1 MPNKTSLQKLI
12 DYTLLDPA
20 ASEQE
25 ILDLCAKAMQL
36 QVASICITPDKVCI
50 AKQELENSKV
60 LVCTVVS
67 FPSGENTIEE
77 KVKETKEAIQNGA
90 DEIDVVINYKKLN
103 DETYLVRELNTLR
116 ELCHAH
122 TNKLGQPITLKVIV
136 ESGLH
141 TLEETAFFTNIC
153 IQTKIDYI
161 KTSTGK
167 VAVGA
172 ELEKVKVMHE
182 AIQRATSTLK
192 IKASGGLRDMAQIET
207 FLPYVQ
213 RLGIGHQTV
222 DSFV

>member
-1 MPNKTSLQKLI
+1 MHLFNII

-25 ILDLCAKAMQL
+25 ILDLCAKAIKL
-36 QVASICITPDKVCI
+36 KVASVCITPDKVKI
-50 AKQELENSKV
+50 AKQALENTSV

-67 FPSGENTIEE
+67 FPTGENSIEE
-77 KVKETKEAIQNGA
+77 KVIETTQAILHGA
-90 DEIDVVINYKKLN
+90 DEIDVVISYKKIAY
-103 DETYLVRELNTLR
+103 ESYLLEELNTLR
-116 ELCHAH
+116 ELCHVH
-122 TNKLGQPITLKVIV
+122 KNKAGNPITLKVIV

-141 TLEETAFFTNIC
+141 TLAEATFFTNLC
-153 IQTKIDYI
+153 IQTKVDFI

-182 AIQRATSTLK
+182 AIQRATSSLK
-192 IKASGGLRDMAQIET
+192 IKASGGLRDMQQIET

>member
-1 MPNKTSLQKLI
+1 MHLFNII

-25 ILDLCAKAMQL
+25 ILDLCAKAIKL
-36 QVASICITPDKVCI
+36 QVASVCITLDKVQI
-50 AKQELENSKV
+50 AKQALENSSV

-67 FPSGENTIEE
+67 FPSGENSIVE
-77 KVKETKEAIQNGA
+77 KVNETTQAILQGA
-90 DEIDVVINYKKLN
+90 DEIDVVINYKKIA
-103 DETYLVRELNTLR
+103 DEAYLAKELETLV
-116 ELCHAH
+116 EVCHVH
-122 TNKLGQPITLKVIV
+122 TSKLQNPITLKVIV

-141 TLEETAFFTNIC
+141 TLAETIFFTNLC
-153 IQTKIDYI
+153 IQTNVDFI

-192 IKASGGLRDMAQIET
+192 IKASGGLRDMQQIET

-222 DSFV
+222 DSW

>member
-1 MPNKTSLQKLI
+1 MHLFNII

-25 ILDLCAKAMQL
+25 ILDLCTKAIKL
-36 QVASICITPDKVCI
+36 KVASVCITPDKVQI
-50 AKQELENSKV
+50 AKQALENSSV

-67 FPSGENTIEE
+67 FPSGENSIEE
-77 KVKETKEAIQNGA
+77 KVIETTQAILQGA
-90 DEIDVVINYKKLN
+90 DEIDVVIHYKKIT
-103 DETYLVRELNTLR
+103 DESYLLEELKTLR
-116 ELCHAH
+116 ELCHTH
-122 TNKLGQPITLKVIV
+122 KNKVGNPITLKVIV

-141 TLEETAFFTNIC
+141 TLAETAFFTNLC
-153 IQTKIDYI
+153 IQTNVDFI

-167 VAVGA
+167 VAIGA
-172 ELEKVKVMHE
+172 ELEKVKVMHHE
-182 AIQRATSTLK
+182 IQNASSTLK
-192 IKASGGLRDMAQIET
+192 IKASGGLRNMQQIET

>member
-12 DYTLLDPA
+12 DYTLLNPSA
-20 ASEQE
+20 TNQE
-25 ILDLCAKAMQL
+25 IIDLCKNAQKL
-36 QVASICITPDKVCI
+36 EVASVCITPDKVRI

-116 ELCHAH
+116 ELCHANI
-122 TNKLGQPITLKVIV
+122 NKIGHPVTLKVIV

-141 TLEETAFFTNIC
+141 SLDETALYTKLC
-153 IQTKIDYI
+153 IQTKVDYI

-172 ELEKVKVMHE
+172 ELEKVKVMYHE
-182 AIQRATSTLK
+182 IQKEKSPLK
-192 IKASGGLRDMAQIET
+192 IKASGGLRDIAQIET
-207 FLPYVQ
+207 YLPYVQ
-213 RLGIGHQTV
+213 RLGIGYQAV
-222 DSFV
+222 DSF

>member
-1 MPNKTSLQKLI
+1 MHNYPSLYKII

-25 ILDLCAKAMQL
+25 ILDLCAKAIKL
-36 QVASICITPDKVCI
+36 QVASVCITPDKVRI
-50 AKQELENSKV
+50 AKQELENSNV

-67 FPSGENTIEE
+67 FPHGENSIEE
-77 KVKETKEAIQNGA
+77 KALETTQAILHGA
-90 DEIDVVINYKKLN
+90 DEIDVVIHYKKIADKAYLTKEL
-103 DETYLVRELNTLR
+103 ETLVEV
-116 ELCHAH
+116 CHAH
-122 TNKLGQPITLKVIV
+122 RSKLQKPITLKVIV

-141 TLEETAFFTNIC
+141 TIAETAFFTNVC
-153 IQTKIDYI
+153 IQTNVDFI

-182 AIQRATSTLK
+182 AIQQATSTLK
-192 IKASGGLRDMAQIET
+192 IKASGGLRDMQQIET

-222 DSFV
+222 DSW

>member
-1 MPNKTSLQKLI
+1 MHLFKII

-25 ILDLCAKAMQL
+25 ILDLCAKAIKL
-36 QVASICITPDKVCI
+36 QVASVCITPDKVKI
-50 AKQELENSKV
+50 AKQALENSSV

-67 FPSGENTIEE
+67 FPTGENSIVE
-77 KVKETKEAIQNGA
+77 KVNETTQAILHGA
-90 DEIDVVINYKKLN
+90 DEIDVVINYKKIA
-103 DETYLVRELNTLR
+103 DESYLLEELNTLR

-122 TNKLGQPITLKVIV
+122 KNKVGNPITLKVII

-141 TLEETAFFTNIC
+141 TLAETAFFTNVC
-153 IQTKIDYI
+153 IQTNVDFI

-182 AIQRATSTLK
+182 AIQHATSTLK
-192 IKASGGLRDMAQIET
+192 IKASGGLRDMQQIET

-213 RLGIGHQTV
+213 RLGIGFQTV
-222 DSFV
+222 DSW

>member
-1 MPNKTSLQKLI
+1 MHNYPSLYKII

-25 ILDLCAKAMQL
+25 IQDLCAKAIKL
-36 QVASICITPDKVCI
+36 QVASVCITPDKVKI
-50 AKQELENSKV
+50 AKQALENSSV

-67 FPSGENTIEE
+67 FPTGENSIVE
-77 KVKETKEAIQNGA
+77 KVNETTQAILQGA
-90 DEIDVVINYKKLN
+90 DEIDVVIHYKKIT
-103 DETYLVRELNTLR
+103 DESYLLEELNTLR
-116 ELCHAH
+116 KLCHAH
-122 TNKLGQPITLKVIV
+122 KNKVGNPITLKVII

-141 TLEETAFFTNIC
+141 TLTETAFFTNVC
-153 IQTKIDYI
+153 IQTNVDFI

-192 IKASGGLRDMAQIET
+192 IKASGGLRDMQQIET

-222 DSFV
+222 DSW

>member
-1 MPNKTSLQKLI
+1 MHNKTSFLKII

-25 ILDLCAKAMQL
+25 ILDLCAKAIKL
-36 QVASICITPDKVCI
+36 KVASVCITPDKVQI
-50 AKQELENSKV
+50 AKQALENTSV

-67 FPSGENTIEE
+67 FPTGENSIVE
-77 KVKETKEAIQNGA
+77 KVNETTQAILHGA
-90 DEIDVVINYKKLN
+90 DEIDVVINYKKIA
-103 DETYLVRELNTLR
+103 DESYLLEELKTLR

-141 TLEETAFFTNIC
+141 TIAETAFFTNLC
-153 IQTKIDYI
+153 IQTNVDFI

-167 VAVGA
+167 VALGA

-182 AIQRATSTLK
+182 AIQRATSPLK

-207 FLPYVQ
+207 YLPYVQ

>member
-141 TLEETAFFTNIC
+141 TLEETAFFTNLC

-167 VAVGA
+167 VAIGA
-172 ELEKVKVMHE
+172 ELDKVKVMHKE
-182 AIQRATSTLK
+182 IQRASSPLK
-192 IKASGGLRDMAQIET
+192 IKASGGLRDIKQIET
-207 FLPYVQ
+207 FLPYVH